1 MDLFKLAGKK
11 ALVVGG
17 GLGIG
22 RATARLLS
30 GAGASVAV
38 LDMDPARAETVAGE
52 LRSSGGGA
60 CAVSEDVSLPEG
72 AEAAIS
78 KAAEGLD
85 GLDILVNIVGRN
97 SVTEGVADVTP
108 EQFELLLSRNLRH
121 HLYTSGAFARR
132 QREAGIGGAVVMV
145 ASIAGI
151 LSAPGAGPYGAT
163 KAALISLTK
172 TMAVE
177 WAPLG
182 IRVNSVA
189 PGITWT
195 DRNQWGQDIQ
205 DRAKRTIPMGRIG
218 HQDEIARAA
227 LFLASDM
234 ASYITGQIL
243 VADGGMTIV
252 AAYDGA

>member
-1 MDLFKLAGKK
+1 MDLFKLGGKK

-38 LDMDPARAETVAGE
+38 LDMDPARAEAVSAE
-52 LRSSGGGA
+52 LRASGGIA
-60 CAVSEDVSLPEG
+60 CAVSEDVSLAEG
-72 AEAAIS
+72 AEAAVS
-78 KAAEGLD
+78 KAAAGLG

-97 SVTEGVADVTP
+97 SVTEGVADVKP

-132 QREAGIGGAVVMV
+132 QRAEKIGGAVVMV

-252 AAYDGA
+252 SAYDGA